1 MFVKIQI
8 FGHSW
13 GVGEG
18 GGVQLCGIADHEY
31 SPKSNA
37 PNNSYFLIL
46 RIPEISLLYTVK
58 QFPKTAFRYVTL

>member
-8 FGHSW
+8 FGHSL
-13 GVGEG
+13 G
-18 GGVQLCGIADHEY
+18 GSGVQLCGIAYHEY
-31 SPKSNA
+31 WPKSSA

-46 RIPEISLLYTVK
+46 RIPEISLLYAVK